1 MPDEVEALRRENESL
16 RERLAKAEAEA
27 SRSRAA
33 VKELMDTIFPYVPP
47 TDEELR
53 EIMRADEGESL
64 EEIVAGYRR
73 ELEASK

>member
-1 MPDEVEALRRENESL
+1 MPEEVEALRRENESL

-27 SRSRAA
+27 TRSRAA
-33 VKELMDTIFPYVPP
+33 MKELMDTIFPYVPP

-53 EIMRADEGESL
+53 EIMRPDEGDSL